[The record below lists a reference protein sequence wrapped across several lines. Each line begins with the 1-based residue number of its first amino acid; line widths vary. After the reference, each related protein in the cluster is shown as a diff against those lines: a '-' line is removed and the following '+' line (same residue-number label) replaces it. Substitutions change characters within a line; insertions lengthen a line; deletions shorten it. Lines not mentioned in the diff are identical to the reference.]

1 MILAGYE
8 YAKLVENRMDSGSVI
23 PDTDPALAHTFASMP
38 QCSGVA
44 MGLDRLLMLL
54 MDKRSLQGVI
64 LFPLSD
70 MLRNGDTRN
79 L

>member
-1 MILAGYE
+1 
-8 YAKLVENRMDSGSVI
+8 
-23 PDTDPALAHTFASMP
+23 MP

-54 MDKRSLQGVI
+54 MDKSSLQGVI

>member
-1 MILAGYE
+1 
-8 YAKLVENRMDSGSVI
+8 
-23 PDTDPALAHTFASMP
+23 
-38 QCSGVA
+38 
-44 MGLDRLLMLL
+44 

>member
-1 MILAGYE
+1 
-8 YAKLVENRMDSGSVI
+8 MDSGSVI
-23 PDTDPALAHTFASMP
+23 PPDTDPPSLAHTFASMPP

-54 MDKRSLQGVI
+54 MDKMSLQGGVI

-70 MLRNGDTRN
+70 MLRNGNTRN